1 MSENQVEAR
10 FPTNPLMTFTYP
22 AASSVATCLDR
33 SESLTSKVSRR
44 NRQADFRHPARSLGE
59 TIVTLNK
66 LSYNNF
72 SYSIMPN
79 VGGRVMAWSKPQ
91 DMFDRDFEWG
101 ELTRFA
107 GNSAP
112 RATLGI
118 VSGRRRQGKTFLLD
132 ALAGEADGFM
142 FTAAETTEADSL
154 HQFGEALA
162 AHLDEP
168 TPLRFAGWDEAIT
181 RLMRLATS
189 GPKPVVI
196 DEFPFLAKA
205 TPALPSLIQRALEPA
220 AQRRSTPVRLLLCGS
235 ALSFMGKLLAGSA
248 PLRGRAG
255 LELLVPTL
263 DYRLAREFWGISDLR
278 TAMLTNAIV
287 GGTPAYR
294 REFAQDD
301 VPAGL
306 GDFDQWV
313 CRTVLN
319 PGRPLFREARYIL
332 AEEPDIHDTA
342 LYHAVLAAIAE
353 GNTTRGG
360 IANYLERKSTDLAH
374 PLGVLHDAGLITHET
389 EAFKRNRSAY
399 RIAEPLLTFY
409 HAIMRPAWGDL
420 ERPGRAPQVWQ
431 RSQHAFH
438 SNVAGPH
445 FEEVCRQWARWHAG
459 PQTYGGAYPARVAS
473 GTVSDPEARKTAEV
487 DVAVFGRSEGDRD
500 VLLAIGE
507 AKWQETMSA
516 SHLKRLEHIR
526 ELLAAKGEPGTQD
539 TRLFLFGGA
548 GFSDALT
555 QRAAADPSVQL
566 IGLDRLYYGS

>member
-1 MSENQVEAR
+1 
-10 FPTNPLMTFTYP
+10 
-22 AASSVATCLDR
+22 VAWT
-33 SESLTSKVSRR
+33 
-44 NRQADFRHPARSLGE
+44 
-59 TIVTLNK
+59 
-66 LSYNNF
+66 
-72 SYSIMPN
+72 
-79 VGGRVMAWSKPQ
+79 KPH
-91 DMFDRDFEWG
+91 DMFDRDFEWT

-107 GNSAP
+107 GNTTP

-118 VSGRRRQGKTFLLD
+118 ISGRRRQGKTFLVD
-132 ALAGEADGFM
+132 ALTTQANGFM

-162 AHLDEP
+162 SYLDEP
-168 TPLRFAGWDEAIT
+168 VPFRFAGWDEAIT
-181 RLMRLATS
+181 RLMRIAAD

-235 ALSFMGKLLAGSA
+235 ALSFMGKLLAGNA

-255 LELLVPTL
+255 LELVVPTL
-263 DYRLAREFWGISDLR
+263 DYRLAREFWGIADLR
-278 TAMLTNAIV
+278 TAVLTNAIV

-294 REFAQDD
+294 REFVQDD
-301 VPAGL
+301 TPAGA

-332 AEEPDIHDTA
+332 AEEPDLHDTA

-360 IANYLERKSTDLAH
+360 IAGYLERKSTDLAH
-374 PLGVLHDAGLITHET
+374 PLGVLHDAGLITHQT
-389 EAFKRNRSAY
+389 EAFKKNRSAY

-420 ERPGRAPQVWQ
+420 ERPGRAAQVWA

-438 SNVAGPH
+438 ANVVGPH
-445 FEEVCRQWARWHAG
+445 FEEICRQWARWHAG
-459 PQTYGGAYPARVAS
+459 PETYGGAYPVRVAS
-473 GTVSDPEARKTAEV
+473 GTVSDPGARKTAEV
-487 DVAVFGRSEGDRD
+487 DVAAFGRDDDGKNT
-500 VLLAIGE
+500 LLAIGE
-507 AKWQETMSA
+507 VKWQEQMTT
-516 SHLKRLEHIR
+516 SHLKRLEHVR
-526 ELLAAKGEPGTQD
+526 DLLQAKAEPGAESA
-539 TRLFLFGGA
+539 RLFLFSGT
-548 GFSDALT
+548 GFSAGLT
-555 QRAAADPSVQL
+555 ERAAQDPAVQL
-566 IGLDRLYYGS
+566 IGLDRLYYGPLSDSSNVDPVRLTRDQWPVRT